1 MGIEFIMVIIF
12 VVGYAAIALEHN
24 IHVDKAASALLIG
37 MVCWGMYAL
46 WPEDHL
52 GVTHDMSILDVSRD
66 STIKAANPAFSEFA
80 NHEVIK
86 ETDEILNHGHFDME
100 FTTKDPAETSH
111 HVHEYVEHGLM
122 HHLFEIAGILFFLL
136 GAMTIVELI
145 DAHEGFSVITDRIRT
160 TNKVKLLWVICILTF
175 FMSAALDNL
184 TTSIVM
190 ISVIRKLIDSKE
202 SRWLFGGFIIIAA
215 NAGGAWSPI
224 GDVTTTMLWNN
235 GQLPETG
242 VIIVNLIIP
251 SLVAL
256 LVPLL
261 FASFFTKG
269 TVSRP
274 EKAVNTDPHGHGA
287 MVISKFDKT
296 FVFFLGLAGLLFVP
310 VFKTMTH
317 LPPFT
322 GMMLSLGVLW
332 MVTEIMHGRKSAEN
346 RRNLSV
352 ITVLQKV
359 DTASV
364 LFFLGILMAVAA
376 LQEVGHLNT
385 VAGFLNEKMD
395 GNIYTIN
402 VSIGLLSAIV
412 DNVPLVAAAQGM
424 YPIAE
429 AGVFGESG
437 KFWQFLAYCAGTG
450 GSALIIGS
458 AAGVAVMGLEKISF
472 GWYLKKISLYAIVG
486 YLAGAAVYWLMF
498 K

>member
-1 MGIEFIMVIIF
+1 MGLEYIMVIIF
-12 VVGYAAIALEHN
+12 IVGYLGIALEHN
-24 IHVDKAASALLIG
+24 IKVDKAASALLIG
-37 MVCWGMYAL
+37 MICWGMYAI
-46 WPEDHL
+46 WPEAHL
-52 GVTHDMSILDVSRD
+52 GVEEGQTVLDISRD
-66 STIKAANPAFSEFA
+66 STTKADNPAFSEFA

-86 ETDEILNHGHFDME
+86 EKDEILNHGNFDAE

-145 DAHEGFSVITDRIRT
+145 DAHEGFSVITDRIST
-160 TNKVKLLWVICILTF
+160 TNRVKLLWVVCLLTF

-190 ISVIRKLIDSKE
+190 ISVIRKLITSKE
-202 SRWLFGGFIIIAA
+202 ARWLFGGFIVIAA

-235 GQLPETG
+235 GQLPDTG
-242 VIIVNLIIP
+242 IIITNLFIP

-256 LVPLL
+256 LVPLVIV
-261 FASFFTKG
+261 SFFAKG
-269 TVSRP
+269 HVVRP
-274 EKAVNTDPHGHGA
+274 VREEQEEGH
-287 MVISKFDKT
+287 VVEEVTRFEQT

-310 VFKTMTH
+310 VFKTLTH

-332 MVTEIMHGRKSAEN
+332 AVTEVMHGKKTGELK
-346 RRNLSV
+346 RNLSV
-352 ITVLQKV
+352 ISVLQKV

-364 LFFLGILMAVAA
+364 LFFLGILMAVGA

-385 VAGFLNEKMD
+385 VAGFLNESMS

-402 VSIGLLSAIV
+402 VSIGLLSAVV

-424 YPIAE
+424 YPITE
-429 AGVFGESG
+429 AGNFAESG
-437 KFWQFLAYCAGTG
+437 QFWQFLAYCAGTG

-472 GWYLKKISLYAIVG
+472 GWYIKKISLYAIIG
-486 YLAGAAVYWLMF
+486 YLAGAAVYYFMYS
-498 K
+498 

>member
-1 MGIEFIMVIIF
+1 MGLEYIMVIIF

-24 IHVDKAASALLIG
+24 IKIDKAASALLIG
-37 MVCWGMYAL
+37 MICWGMYAMY
-46 WPEDHL
+46 PAEHL
-52 GVTHDMSILDVSRD
+52 EVDPHQSIYAL
-66 STIKAANPAFSEFA
+66 IKDKDLRERNEAFSDFLQ
-80 NHEVIK
+80 HEEEEYREEVFKNPELYEGRLKIPVE
-86 ETDEILNHGHFDME
+86 ET
-100 FTTKDPAETSH
+100 H
-111 HVHEYVEHGLM
+111 HYIHEYVEHGLT

-145 DAHEGFSVITDRIRT
+145 DAHEGFAVITDRIT
-160 TNKVKLLWVICILTF
+160 TTSKVKLLWVICLLTF

-190 ISVIRKLIDSKE
+190 ISVIRKLIDDKE
-202 SRWLFGGFIIIAA
+202 TRWLFGGFIIIAA

-235 GQLPETG
+235 GQLPDVG
-242 VIIVNLIIP
+242 VIIVNLILP

-256 LVPLL
+256 VVPLML
-261 FASFFTKG
+261 ASFFTKG
-269 TVSRP
+269 QVQRP
-274 EKAVNTDPHGHGA
+274 EKPQEVGGHA
-287 MVISKFDKT
+287 HVEVTNRERT

-332 MVTEIMHGRKSAEN
+332 MVTEIMHGRKSSELK
-346 RRNLSV
+346 RNLSV
-352 ITVLQKV
+352 ISVLQKV

-376 LQEVGHLNT
+376 LQEVGHLGQ
-385 VAGFLNEKMD
+385 VAHFLDTAMD
-395 GNIYTIN
+395 GNMYTIN

-424 YPIAE
+424 YPIST
-429 AGVFGESG
+429 GVFGESG
-437 KFWQFLAYCAGTG
+437 QFWQFLAYCAGTG

-472 GWYLKKISLYAIVG
+472 GWYLKKISLYAIIG
-486 YLAGAAVYWLMF
+486 YAAGAATYFFMF
-498 K
+498 

>member
-1 MGIEFIMVIIF
+1 MGLEYIMVIIF
-12 VVGYAAIALEHN
+12 VLGYAAIALEHN
-24 IHVDKAASALLIG
+24 IKIDKAASSLLIG
-37 MVCWGMYAL
+37 MICWGMYAL
-46 WPEDHL
+46 YPSEHL
-52 GVTHDMSILDVSRD
+52 KVDEHRSIYELIQDKDLRER
-66 STIKAANPAFSEFA
+66 NEAFSDFLQ
-80 NHEVIK
+80 HEEEEYREEVFKHPDLYEGRLKI
-86 ETDEILNHGHFDME
+86 
-100 FTTKDPAETSH
+100 PAEETH
-111 HVHEYVEHGLM
+111 HYVHEYVEHGLT

-145 DAHEGFSVITDRIRT
+145 DAHEGFAVITDKIT
-160 TNKVKLLWVICILTF
+160 TTSKVKLLWVICLLTF

-190 ISVIRKLIDSKE
+190 ISVIRKLIDEKE
-202 SRWLFGGFIIIAA
+202 TRWLFGGFIIIAA

-235 GQLPETG
+235 GQLPDTG

-256 LVPLL
+256 LIPLTL
-261 FASFFTKG
+261 ASFFTKG
-269 TVSRP
+269 QVKRP
-274 EKAVNTDPHGHGA
+274 DKPESAGGHA
-287 MVISKFDKT
+287 HVQVTKKERT

-332 MVTEIMHGRKSAEN
+332 FVTEIMHGRKTSEL

-376 LQEVGHLNT
+376 LQEVGHLAT
-385 VAGFLNEKMD
+385 VAHFLDSTMD
-395 GNIYTIN
+395 GNMYTIN
-402 VSIGLLSAIV
+402 ISIGLLSAIV

-424 YPIAE
+424 YPISTGNFA
-429 AGVFGESG
+429 ESG
-437 KFWQFLAYCAGTG
+437 QFWQFLAYCAGTG

-486 YLAGAAVYWLMF
+486 YLAGAATYYVMF
-498 K
+498 